1 MKRLLR
7 LLLYLGSIACLF
19 ACNQNEL
26 DSLQEQINALKSD
39 QLATI
44 NAQVSS
50 INLSIQMLQSTDT
63 DLKSYIQTLQE
74 QLPAL
79 QEADAELDK
88 RIDALKTAL
97 KDDVSAAKAEVLAE
111 LGAYKTSVNNQI
123 KSLNE
128 AIAYLQEKDAALED
142 EIDSLKEYVD
152 KQLAATKDWAA
163 ATFATLVQFNELSE
177 DVAGIK
183 VSVTSLQDDLKKTN
197 EDLAKAAEDLK
208 ASIASLDASI
218 QQQITDLTTNFND
231 ALSSAT
237 DKITA
242 EYQAAIGKAIQDS
255 EASIKKWINEQLTG
269 YYTIAET
276 DEKLDALQKTLEGQ
290 LNTQKAYLEDLI
302 SSLSTTLTQKIA
314 ENRTLIDELSTNADT
329 QSQLISANAA
339 SISSNA
345 EAILQNAG
353 NISKNAGDIETCNQ
367 LIAANLS
374 LIEQNQTAIE
384 TNAGRLKDLD
394 GQVSSNVTAIAK
406 NAENIA
412 QNAALISTN
421 ATAISNNAAAITQNA
436 SDILQLRNSLTATKK
451 EITDAYTEAIS
462 KAISQLDGKLSSQ
475 MTSEINTAV
484 SNLESR
490 INEKIA
496 GLTKRVSDIEDDI
509 KGIHT
514 QISEILADI
523 ASIHES
529 ITDLLNRIQSITVI
543 PTVSD
548 GSVAINRNYNDFNF
562 EVYPLSV
569 AQKLPELALSCF
581 SMRAAQ
587 TIQTKSDISFT
598 DMPVSKVS
606 YADGIL
612 TVTASAA
619 DFDLDFFAGE
629 HGESARLLIT
639 YDNISISSG
648 YFSLSPITA
657 IPVSSISLNMTE
669 LFLTEGETESLI
681 VTVKPDNATDKT
693 VTWTSSKESVA
704 TVDQNGKVEAVGVG
718 IATIT
723 AKAGE
728 LTANCDVKVSD
739 SSGVGNIPNNEIWYT
754 TTDGKAIT
762 RPFYDESFGAS
773 FVSNVYENGQ
783 GIIKFDGPVTSI
795 PFAAFLVPDGWTGND
810 TTGEECYGLRYVSKI
825 ALPNSVKTIKNEA
838 FAGLESLEELSLP
851 EGIETIE
858 GSAIV
863 ACKKL
868 NNIVIPSTVSSIG
881 ANFAGCT
888 SLTSLKVAASN
899 PIYDSRNNCNAVIET
914 KNNTLIAGCEATII
928 PESVKAIGGWAFWGR
943 AFSSIVIPSWVTEIG
958 YYAVGDCTS
967 LTSITVLCSNPPR
980 GDQYMF
986 NASTCP
992 IFVPAGSVDAYK
1004 TAPYWSNDADRI
1016 TAIPEAIDLGLSI
1029 KWASFNLGASAPE
1042 EKGDLFAWGEVVPK
1056 TEFSLNNYVF
1066 YSGYSGGHALFS
1078 KYVTK
1083 SGYGTYDGRATLMSK
1098 DDAACQL
1105 WGNDWRLPTKE
1116 EQDELRTSCSWEYTQ
1131 INEIPGWKVTSK
1143 INNNWIFLPD
1153 NLFINGAT
1161 RGQYWSSSLYNTNA
1175 SAYLLDLMHEG
1186 GDADVYWST
1195 CIRQNGIGIR
1205 PVSE

>member
-1 MKRLLR
+1 
-7 LLLYLGSIACLF
+7 
-19 ACNQNEL
+19 
-26 DSLQEQINALKSD
+26 
-39 QLATI
+39 
-44 NAQVSS
+44 
-50 INLSIQMLQSTDT
+50 MLQSTDT

-142 EIDSLKEYVD
+142 EIDSLKDYVD
-152 KQLAATKDWAA
+152 KQLASSKDWAA
-163 ATFATLVQFNELSE
+163 TTFATLVQFNDLSE

-183 VSVTSLQDDLKKTN
+183 VSVTGLQDDLKKTN
-197 EDLAKAAEDLK
+197 EDLAKAAEDFK
-208 ASIASLDASI
+208 ASVASLDASI
-218 QQQITDLTTNFND
+218 QQQIADLTTNFND
-231 ALSSAT
+231 ALSSVT

-302 SSLSTTLTQKIA
+302 SSLSTTLTQKIE

-462 KAISQLDGKLSSQ
+462 KAINQLDGKLSSQ

-529 ITDLLNRIQSITVI
+529 IRDLLNRIQSITVI

-548 GSVAINRNYNDFNF
+548 GSVAINRYYNDFNF

-569 AQKLPELALSCF
+569 AQKLPELSLSCF

-587 TIQTKSDISFT
+587 TIQTKSDISFI

-619 DFDLDFFAGE
+619 NFDLDFFAGE

-648 YFSLSPITA
+648 YFSLSTITVIPI
-657 IPVSSISLNMTE
+657 SSVSLNKAD
-669 LFLTEGETESLI
+669 LFLTEGESESLI

-704 TVDQNGKVEAVGVG
+704 TVDRNGKVEAVGVG

-728 LTANCDVKVSD
+728 LTANCDVKVSE
-739 SSGVGNIPNNEIWYT
+739 SSGGGNIPDNEIWYT
-754 TTDGKAIT
+754 TTDGAT
-762 RPFYDESFGAS
+762 VTPNSLSFGATIL
-773 FVSNVYENGQ
+773 SNIYENGK
-783 GIIKFDGPVTSI
+783 GVITFDNPVSSI
-795 PFAAFLVPDGWTGND
+795 GNAAFKDCTRLSSITIPEGITFIDRFAFINCSSLS
-810 TTGEECYGLRYVSKI
+810 EI
-825 ALPNSVKTIKNEA
+825 ALPS
-838 FAGLESLEELSLP
+838 SLERIGESAFEKTALSL
-851 EGIETIE
+851 ITIPTSCIRIDDYAFYGCDQLSISIPTQLE
-858 GSAIV
+858 YLGSQSFCRCRIN
-863 ACKKL
+863 KD
-868 NNIVIPSTVSSIG
+868 IVIPSGLTHIG
-881 ANFAGCT
+881 
-888 SLTSLKVAASN
+888 VN
-899 PIYDSRNNCNAVIET
+899 PFRD
-914 KNNTLIAGCEATII
+914 CEIN
-928 PESVKAIGGWAFWGR
+928 
-943 AFSSIVIPSWVTEIG
+943 
-958 YYAVGDCTS
+958 
-967 LTSITVLCSNPPR
+967 SITVDANNPAYNSKNDCNAIIETATAKVITACKNTRLPVGVLEVGER
-980 GDQYMF
+980 AF
-986 NASTCP
+986 NVKGIVSATIPSTVKIIHALAFYYDMTDLYCHP
-992 IFVPAGSVDAYK
+992 FVMPKGGFETGLPNPEYVLHIPKGSSDKYTNWKGSVEEI
-1004 TAPYWSNDADRI
+1004 PDR
-1016 TAIPEAIDLGLSI
+1016 
-1029 KWASFNLGASAPE
+1029 
-1042 EKGDLFAWGEVVPK
+1042 VVV
-1056 TEFSLNNYVF
+1056 E
-1066 YSGYSGGHALFS
+1066 GG
-1078 KYVTK
+1078 
-1083 SGYGTYDGRATLMSK
+1083 
-1098 DDAACQL
+1098 
-1105 WGNDWRLPTKE
+1105 
-1116 EQDELRTSCSWEYTQ
+1116 DELRTIHGKNIVAVKVIGTVEWKDISYVYSFDDDDDYTYSPSIREYDFSEAMFPAQSYT
-1131 INEIPGWKVTSK
+1131 IYNSVGDPYFSTSAEANVVGQGMFCYGRT
-1143 INNNWIFLPD
+1143 IESLVLP
-1153 NLFINGAT
+1153 NSILRIE
-1161 RGQYWSSSLYNTNA
+1161 RSSLYDVVCLEIPSQLVSTIGLSSPEKHDMTIVCDATNPPNL
-1175 SAYLLDLMHEG
+1175 SVCDFVSGSIFVPSISLDSYKE
-1186 GDADVYWST
+1186 ST
-1195 CIRQNGIGIR
+1195 WNDHFMIYGR
-1205 PVSE
+1205 